1 MISFF
6 FAKPTVLSFL
16 RSSRLRFR
24 VCNMTNCI
32 VQNHIDTPQRHL
44 SVLIVRYS
52 CVAKLL
58 RCSNENPRTSPTYP
72 TNTHLLC
79 FHFKISRSHNP
90 FTNKM
95 NIDCFACG
103 VQQHVETT
111 TVTADCF
118 TDFTET
124 NERPDA
130 EAGVDAEST
139 TLFDKD
145 PTDSEK
151 NESSEVEKAK
161 RKSYLPSISSRGC
174 STAQD
179 IAIDEARDDVTIV
192 TERCDAT
199 VVSQAT
205 STKGGRNDVEVNYIA
220 DNAVKTD
227 ERKGE
232 REGAEKDALGVLIYK
247 WTAESTSNEA
257 LISPETLSDS
267 NTNRIIRRR
276 LGKLRS
282 MTAIVKKGSLYPTA
296 KKGAISEGEALET
309 KKSANDEE
317 ASPANEETFTAAEDQ
332 TIVIPE
338 TAAEDEKY
346 IKPER
351 QSAVNSHLN
360 KLRSMPESLAST
372 VKKGSLAA
380 TEKKGALIN
389 AMHAKMAKN
398 HVVMKGEKEAITK
411 AKFVDMMNAKVKK
424 TMMAEEGRK
433 PESDR
438 ASEMKAVL
446 VQSAWS
452 YDFFQVVLSGNK
464 STDMMIRLPYKQN
477 TTFQDLRREL
487 EEDYAEDLPYSRF
500 KFTVTENGMAVS
512 SVQEQKWTVR
522 DYDLTNQG
530 GDGSFKNPY
539 LVYIKKDI
547 GEESGKKK
555 AWKTKKGTGATL
567 WSM

>member
-1 MISFF
+1 M
-6 FAKPTVLSFL
+6 
-16 RSSRLRFR
+16 
-24 VCNMTNCI
+24 
-32 VQNHIDTPQRHL
+32 
-44 SVLIVRYS
+44 Y
-52 CVAKLL
+52 
-58 RCSNENPRTSPTYP
+58 
-72 TNTHLLC
+72 
-79 FHFKISRSHNP
+79 
-90 FTNKM
+90 
-95 NIDCFACG
+95 IDCFACG

-111 TVTADCF
+111 TVTV
-118 TDFTET
+118 DFTET

-139 TLFDKD
+139 TLSDKD

-161 RKSYLPSISSRGC
+161 RKSCLPSISSRGC

-192 TERCDAT
+192 TERWDAS

-220 DNAVKTD
+220 DNSGKTD
-227 ERKGE
+227 ESKGE
-232 REGAEKDALGVLIYK
+232 RDGAESDTLDVLIHK

-257 LISPETLSDS
+257 LDTTGGKETISPETRSGS
-267 NTNRIIRRR
+267 NTNHIIRRR

-296 KKGAISEGEALET
+296 KKGAISEGEILES
-309 KKSANDEE
+309 KKSANEKQAEPTNEE
-317 ASPANEETFTAAEDQ
+317 AFTAAEEEK
-332 TIVIPE
+332 IIIPE
-338 TAAEDEKY
+338 TTSEDEENSN
-346 IKPER
+346 PGGH
-351 QSAVNSHLN
+351 SAANSHLN
-360 KLRSMPESLAST
+360 ELRSMSESLALT
-372 VKKGSLAA
+372 VKKGSLMA

-389 AMHAKMAKN
+389 AMRAKTAKN
-398 HVVMKGEKEAITK
+398 QVVVKEEREAITK
-411 AKFVDMMNAKVKK
+411 ATFVDIMNAKVKK
-424 TMMAEEGRK
+424 TRVAEGGRK
-433 PESDR
+433 PKSER

-452 YDFFQVVLSGNK
+452 YDYFQVVLSGNK

-487 EEDYAEDLPYSRF
+487 EEDYAEDLPFSSF

-512 SVQEQKWTVR
+512 SMQEQKWTVR

-530 GDGSFKNPY
+530 GDGSYKNPY
-539 LVYIKKDI
+539 LVYVKKDS
-547 GEESGKKK
+547 GKESGKKK
-555 AWKTKKGTGATL
+555 ARKTKKGMGASL
-567 WSM
+567 WSV

>member
-1 MISFF
+1 M
-6 FAKPTVLSFL
+6 L
-16 RSSRLRFR
+16 
-24 VCNMTNCI
+24 
-32 VQNHIDTPQRHL
+32 
-44 SVLIVRYS
+44 
-52 CVAKLL
+52 
-58 RCSNENPRTSPTYP
+58 
-72 TNTHLLC
+72 
-79 FHFKISRSHNP
+79 
-90 FTNKM
+90 
-95 NIDCFACG
+95 DCFACG
-103 VQQHVETT
+103 LQQ
-111 TVTADCF
+111 VTDC
-118 TDFTET
+118 DFTET

-130 EAGVDAEST
+130 EARVDDEST
-139 TLFDKD
+139 TLSHKD

-151 NESSEVEKAK
+151 NESTVVKKAK
-161 RKSYLPSISSRGC
+161 HKSCLPSISTRGC

-232 REGAEKDALGVLIYK
+232 REGAEKDALGVLIHK

-276 LGKLRS
+276 LGELRS

-296 KKGAISEGEALET
+296 KKGAISEGEILES
-309 KKSANDEE
+309 KKSANDKE
-317 ASPANEETFTAAEDQ
+317 AEPTNEETFTAAEDQ

-338 TAAEDEKY
+338 TAAEDEKN
-346 IKPER
+346 IKPET

-360 KLRSMPESLAST
+360 KLRSMSESLAST

-380 TEKKGALIN
+380 TEKKD
-389 AMHAKMAKN
+389 AMHAKTAKN
-398 HVVMKGEKEAITK
+398 QVVVKEEKEAITK
-411 AKFVDMMNAKVKK
+411 AKFVDIMNAKVKK
-424 TMMAEEGRK
+424 MMMAEGGRK
-433 PESDR
+433 PESER

-452 YDFFQVVLSGNK
+452 YDYFQVVLSGNK
-464 STDMMIRLPYKQN
+464 CTDMMIRLPYKHN

-512 SVQEQKWTVR
+512 SMQEQKWTVR

-555 AWKTKKGTGATL
+555 AWKTKKGSGATL